1 MMRLR
6 LLLNTALLG
15 ASIAAAGKGL
25 AAQVWVVALDGP
37 VGPASADLVIRAI
50 EDAEAAAAAALV
62 IRMDTPG
69 GLDKS
74 MRDLVKAI
82 LAAEVPVVTYVSPDG
97 ARAASAGTYIAYASH
112 VAAMAPATNIGSS
125 TPVSLA
131 PGAPQ
136 PVPNPP
142 ASEGEDAEEEQA
154 EAPPAAAGDAM
165 TKKIV
170 NDAVAYLQ
178 SLAEL
183 RGRNIEW
190 AEKTVREGAN
200 LRASAALERNV
211 IDLVAQDIEDL
222 LSQLEGRAITLNDE
236 AHALATADAELVFVE
251 ADWRHE
257 LLSIITD
264 PSIAYGLLII
274 GVYGLILEFYNPGM
288 LFPAVTGVI
297 CLLLGAYGLQMLPIN
312 YAGLALILIGL
323 GMLIAEAVTPTYGVL
338 GVGGVVAFVAGSIM
352 LMDTEVPGY
361 QLPLPIIGGFA
372 IAGAA
377 IAFLVV
383 GSAIRARRQAV
394 ATGPESMVGGTG
406 LALQDFTGQGQVRA
420 FGEVWQAQSDTPLA
434 KGAKVRVTAVQ
445 GLVLTVEQEE

>member
-1 MMRLR
+1 MRTR
-6 LLLNTALLG
+6 LLLHAVLLG
-15 ASIAAAGKGL
+15 AVASALDQGGGG
-25 AAQVWVVALDGP
+25 QVWVVALDGP
-37 VGPASADLVIRAI
+37 VGPASVDLVIRAI
-50 EDAEAAAAAALV
+50 EDAAAAEAAALV

-74 MRDLVKAI
+74 MRNLVKAI
-82 LAAEVPVVTYVSPDG
+82 LAARVPVVTYVSPDG

-125 TPVSLA
+125 TPVSLT

-136 PVPNPP
+136 PKPP
-142 ASEGEDAEEEQA
+142 APKGEDSGEEQA
-154 EAPPAAAGDAM
+154 EAPPAAPGDAM
-165 TKKIV
+165 TKKMV

-190 AEKTVREGAN
+190 AEKTVRDGAN

-211 IDLVAQDIEDL
+211 VDLVAQDLEDL
-222 LSQLEGRAITLNDE
+222 LNQLDGHEVTLND
-236 AHALATADAELVFVE
+236 APHTLATAAAELFFVE

-312 YAGLALILIGL
+312 YAGLALILVGL
-323 GMLIAEAVTPTYGVL
+323 GLLIAEAVTPTYGVL
-338 GVGGVVAFVAGSIM
+338 GVGGLVAFVTGSIM
-352 LMDTEVPGY
+352 LMDTDVPGY

-372 IAGAA
+372 IAAGAV
-377 IAFLVV
+377 AFLVV

-394 ATGPESMVGGTG
+394 ATGPEGMIGAAALV
-406 LALQDFTGQGQVRA
+406 LQDFEGQGQVRA
-420 FGEVWQAQSDTPLA
+420 FGEVWQAQADAPLA
-434 KGAKVRVTAVQ
+434 KGAKVRVTAVE
-445 GLVLTVEQEE
+445 GLVLTVQQED

>member
-1 MMRLR
+1 MR
-6 LLLNTALLG
+6 LLLLLHAALLG
-15 ASIAAAGKGL
+15 ASVFAAKGTGG
-25 AAQVWVVALDGP
+25 QVWVAALDGP

-50 EDAEAAAAAALV
+50 EDAETAKAAALV

-82 LAAEVPVVTYVSPDG
+82 LAAEMPVVTYVSPDG

-136 PVPNPP
+136 PKPKPPVPKD
-142 ASEGEDAEEEQA
+142 EDSGEEEPA
-154 EAPPAAAGDAM
+154 EAPPAAAGDPM

-190 AEKTVREGAN
+190 AEQTVREGAN
-200 LRASAALERNV
+200 LRASAALEQNV
-211 IDLVAQDIEDL
+211 VDLVAQDLEDL
-222 LSQLEGRAITLNDE
+222 LKQLDGHEVRLNDE
-236 AHALATADAELVFVE
+236 PHRLATADAELVFVE

-257 LLSIITD
+257 LLSVITD

-323 GMLIAEAVTPTYGVL
+323 GLLVAEAVTPTYGVL

-372 IAGAA
+372 IAGAT

-394 ATGPESMVGGTG
+394 ATGPESMVGGSG
-406 LALQDFTGQGQVRA
+406 RALQDFTGQGQVRA
-420 FGEVWQAQSDTPLA
+420 FGEVWQAQSDQPLA
-434 KGAKVRVTAVQ
+434 KGAKVRVKAVK

>member
-1 MMRLR
+1 MRTR
-6 LLLNTALLG
+6 LLLHAALLG
-15 ASIAAAGKGL
+15 AFASALGQGGGG
-25 AAQVWVVALDGP
+25 QVWVVALDGP

-50 EDAEAAAAAALV
+50 EDAAAAEAAALV

-74 MRDLVKAI
+74 MRNLVKAI
-82 LAAEVPVVTYVSPDG
+82 LAARVPVVTYVSPDG

-125 TPVSLA
+125 TPVSLT

-136 PVPNPP
+136 PKPP
-142 ASEGEDAEEEQA
+142 APKGEDSGEEQA
-154 EAPPAAAGDAM
+154 EATPAAPGDAM
-165 TKKIV
+165 TKKMV

-190 AEKTVREGAN
+190 AEKTVRDGAN

-211 IDLVAQDIEDL
+211 VDLVAQDLEDL
-222 LSQLEGRAITLNDE
+222 LNQLDGHEVTLND
-236 AHALATADAELVFVE
+236 APHTLATAAAELFFVE

-288 LFPAVTGVI
+288 LFPAVTGII

-312 YAGLALILIGL
+312 YAGLALILVGL
-323 GMLIAEAVTPTYGVL
+323 GLLIAEAVTPTYGVL
-338 GVGGVVAFVAGSIM
+338 GVGGLVAFVTGSIM
-352 LMDTEVPGY
+352 LMDTDVPGY

-372 IAGAA
+372 IAAGAV
-377 IAFLVV
+377 AFLVV

-394 ATGPESMVGGTG
+394 ATGPEGMIGAAALV
-406 LALQDFTGQGQVRA
+406 LQDFEGQGQVRA
-420 FGEVWQAQSDTPLA
+420 FGEVWQAQADAPLA
-434 KGAKVRVTAVQ
+434 KGAKVRVTAVE
-445 GLVLTVEQEE
+445 GLVLTVQQED

>member
-1 MMRLR
+1 MR
-6 LLLNTALLG
+6 LLLLLHATLLG
-15 ASIAAAGKGL
+15 ASVSVAAQGAGG
-25 AAQVWVVALDGP
+25 QVWVAALDGP

-50 EDAEAAAAAALV
+50 EDAETAKAAALV

-136 PVPNPP
+136 PKPKPPVPKD
-142 ASEGEDAEEEQA
+142 EDSGEEEPA
-154 EAPPAAAGDAM
+154 EAPPAAAGDPM

-190 AEKTVREGAN
+190 AEQTVREGAN
-200 LRASAALERNV
+200 LRASAALEQNV
-211 IDLVAQDIEDL
+211 VDLVAQDLEDL
-222 LSQLEGRAITLNDE
+222 LKQLDGREVSLNDE
-236 AHALATADAELVFVE
+236 PHRLATADAELVFVE

-257 LLSIITD
+257 LLSVITD

-323 GMLIAEAVTPTYGVL
+323 GLLVAEAVTPTYGVL
-338 GVGGVVAFVAGSIM
+338 GVGGVIAFVAGSIM

-372 IAGAA
+372 IAGAT

-394 ATGPESMVGGTG
+394 ATGPESMVGGSG
-406 LALQDFTGQGQVRA
+406 RALQDFTGQGQVRA
-420 FGEVWQAQSDTPLA
+420 FGEVWQAQSDKPLA
-434 KGAKVRVTAVQ
+434 KGAKVRVKAVN

>member
-6 LLLNTALLG
+6 LLLNIALLG
-15 ASIAAAGKGL
+15 ASIAAVGKGL

-211 IDLVAQDIEDL
+211 IDLVAQDLEDL

-236 AHALATADAELVFVE
+236 AHTLATADAELVFVE

-434 KGAKVRVTAVQ
+434 KGAKVRITAVQ
-445 GLVLTVEQEE
+445 GLILTVEQEE

>member
-1 MMRLR
+1 MR
-6 LLLNTALLG
+6 LLLLLHAALLG
-15 ASIAAAGKGL
+15 ASVFAAKGTGG
-25 AAQVWVVALDGP
+25 QVWVAALDGP

-50 EDAEAAAAAALV
+50 EDAETAKAAALV

-136 PVPNPP
+136 PKPKPPVPKD
-142 ASEGEDAEEEQA
+142 EDSGEEEPA
-154 EAPPAAAGDAM
+154 EAQPAAAGDPM

-190 AEKTVREGAN
+190 AEQTVREGAN
-200 LRASAALERNV
+200 LRASAALEQNV
-211 IDLVAQDIEDL
+211 VDLVAQDLEDL
-222 LSQLEGRAITLNDE
+222 LKQLDGYEVRLNDE
-236 AHALATADAELVFVE
+236 PHRLATADAELVFVE

-257 LLSIITD
+257 LLSVITD

-323 GMLIAEAVTPTYGVL
+323 GLLVAEAVTPTYGVL

-372 IAGAA
+372 IAGAT

-394 ATGPESMVGGTG
+394 ATGPESMVGGSG
-406 LALQDFTGQGQVRA
+406 RALQDFTGQGQVRA
-420 FGEVWQAQSDTPLA
+420 FGEVWQAQSDQPLA
-434 KGAKVRVTAVQ
+434 KGAKVRVKAVK
-445 GLVLTVEQEE
+445 GLVLSVEQEE